1 MAKSMEA
8 EFRAKIA
15 RIAKR
20 QVGQT
25 ACSRKTAGEP
35 GFFTSC
41 HSGVAGGPR
50 ELWCADFARWVW
62 WKAGAINTAP
72 GTDILNAGAV
82 SFVKYGKLRS
92 RPRVGDAVLFGYIH
106 DTHDRPITAAH
117 VGIVV
122 KVNANGTIRS
132 VSGDIGGHG
141 KSDADFA
148 KTSRVVHD
156 RAYNSRVETIDPLAP
171 NSPLSGYVS
180 PVEDD
185 MPYTKKQIIEMV
197 KEGVKEELNT
207 KLKNSKVT
215 PAGGAEAAVKAQK
228 ALEDLQQQV
237 AALADYVK
245 QHLPPPTRVGPAT
258 TSGKGPGTTS
268 GNGPGTTSGNG
279 PATTSGTRGRRT
291 GTRTRTSPTP

>member
-141 KSDADFA
+141 RSDADFA

-185 MPYTKKQIIEMV
+185 MPYTKKQIRQLVKDGVAAEMKTEIGNSGITPAQGAKAAV
-197 KEGVKEELNT
+197 HAHQELQLLRQQVEALA
-207 KLKNSKVT
+207 KSVAQFVEDHPAVT
-215 PAGGAEAAVKAQK
+215 PAPLNG
-228 ALEDLQQQV
+228 
-237 AALADYVK
+237 
-245 QHLPPPTRVGPAT
+245 PPAPPA
-258 TSGKGPGTTS
+258 
-268 GNGPGTTSGNG
+268 NGPGSTG
-279 PATTSGTRGRRT
+279 GTRRRAA
-291 GTRTRTSPTP
+291 TRKATSPTT